1 MRRTKLGAGYT
12 RSRARHSNSTRQ
24 LSNTMLIASRREHF
38 SEVGKLAAIAFTG
51 HGVIFLINLILAR
64 NLSVDEY
71 ENYVVA
77 VAIFLLILAI
87 TSQGLDKYAIRMMP
101 AKFARQH
108 HGHAAHYFVFSIT
121 RLIIGS
127 VVVAALTLLWAR
139 EMREY
144 SPDAMKAI
152 HYSLVALP
160 LGALTYYL
168 CAVISAT
175 GDCVRAAAVTY
186 LIVPVL
192 TLAFIG
198 VALLTGF
205 PQTGGMGILCWL
217 IAWCFGLALAVYWVK
232 KAWPASPGIQP
243 VENADVSWQRE
254 ASPFWFYRLSMGI
267 IAQTVIILL
276 DWLQP
281 SSAATGAYAAAMS
294 TAGLAAVLAAATNRV
309 YAREMSII
317 LETGDHA
324 ALQRLRIQRLQWM
337 LPALGLFLIIALT
350 FTREILGL
358 FHPDF
363 VSEGTPA
370 FRILAITTCATV
382 LMGVAPIYLKH
393 QKQNRI
399 IFPALALAALAQ
411 IVLLL
416 FLVPTLEATGAA
428 IAYMISMVGLYGYF
442 SVVSHRL
449 VRAAEAARK

>member
-1 MRRTKLGAGYT
+1 
-12 RSRARHSNSTRQ
+12 
-24 LSNTMLIASRREHF
+24 MLIASRREHF

-127 VVVAALTLLWAR
+127 IVVAALTLLWAT
-139 EMREY
+139 ELREY

-152 HYSLVALP
+152 HYGLFALP

-186 LIVPVL
+186 LVVPTL
-192 TLAFIG
+192 TLVCIG
-198 VALLTGF
+198 VALLTTSQKSGAL
-205 PQTGGMGILCWL
+205 GILCWL
-217 IAWCFGLALAVYWVK
+217 IAWCFGLMLAIYWLK
-232 KAWPASPGIQP
+232 KAWPSRPAARPPEKI
-243 VENADVSWQRE
+243 DFSWQRDV
-254 ASPFWFYRLSMGI
+254 SPFWFYRLSMGI
-267 IAQTVIILL
+267 IAQIVIILL

-281 SSAATGAYAAAMS
+281 SSAATGAYAAALS

-337 LPALGLFLIIALT
+337 LPALGLFLVIALT
-350 FTREILGL
+350 FTEEILGL

-363 VSEGTPA
+363 VTEGTPA
-370 FRILAITTCATV
+370 FRILAITTSATV
-382 LMGVAPIYLKH
+382 IMGVAPIYLKH

-399 IFPALALAALAQ
+399 IFPALALAALLQA
-411 IVLLL
+411 LLL
-416 FLVPTLEATGAA
+416 LIMVPRLGATGAA
-428 IAYMISMVGLYGYF
+428 VAYMISMLGLYGYF
-442 SVVSHRL
+442 SVASHRQ
-449 VRAAEAARK
+449 VRAAEAARN